1 MTKQEREL
9 LKSIA
14 DMMPKLSPSEM
25 QYIAGV
31 IDGMI
36 ATKERGGGDGAR
48 LAEKIRAAHD

>member
-1 MTKQEREL
+1 MTERERDL

-14 DMMPKLSPSEM
+14 EMMPKLSPSEM

-36 ATKERGGGDGAR
+36 AAKGKPSA
-48 LAEKIRAAHD
+48 